1 MLFAMDHVK
10 AQSCGPQ
17 TQSRRKPVIGIA
29 GGIGSG
35 KSLVARQFESLGC
48 AVIDADQLSHQVLTE
63 PAVREE
69 LVKWWGPEILD
80 ASGNLDR
87 KAIGRRV
94 FNAPEELRRLENL
107 VHPRVHA
114 LRAALRAKYDAD
126 PAVVAVVE
134 DCPLLYEVGLDKQ
147 CDVVVF
153 VAARPEVRLE
163 RVKSKRGWTEEDL
176 KSREKNQEPLDI
188 KAARADHIVENSESQ
203 SQTYHQVRQI
213 LLEIIPDQSR

>member
-1 MLFAMDHVK
+1 MDHVK
-10 AQSCGPQ
+10 AESSGPFPGPYQ
-17 TQSRRKPVIGIA
+17 GSRRKPVIGIA

-48 AVIDADQLSHQVLTE
+48 AVIDADKLSHQVLAE
-63 PAVREE
+63 PDVRDE
-69 LVKWWGPEILD
+69 LVRWWGSDILD
-80 ASGNLDR
+80 PAGQLDR

-94 FNAPEELRRLENL
+94 FNDPSQLRRLEDL

-114 LRAALRAKYDAD
+114 LRASLRAKFDAD

-134 DCPLLYEVGLDKQ
+134 DCPLLYEVGLDKE

-163 RVKSKRGWTEEDL
+163 RVREKRGWTEEEL

-188 KAARADHIVENSESQ
+188 KAGRADHIIENSESQ
-203 SQTYHQVRQI
+203 SQTYHQVRQR
-213 LLEIIPDQSR
+213 LLEIIPDHLK